1 MRMARVQSLLYDRQ
15 RYQPMTGK
23 PVAETTDGSVVSD
36 DVAELTRQLEL
47 LKGERDF
54 LLVHSRNLEVEIR
67 RVARE
72 PARVRDLEQR
82 LADAEA
88 RLRHVSVVHTA
99 KWLILQ
105 PDVALRRIYRR
116 LRDGV
121 VWLTLERYRVLRL
134 KLRRFGA

>member
-1 MRMARVQSLLYDRQ
+1 M
-15 RYQPMTGK
+15 
-23 PVAETTDGSVVSD
+23 DGTVVSD

-54 LLVHSRNLEVEIR
+54 LLLHSQNLEVELR

-72 PARVRDLEQR
+72 PGRVRDLEQR
-82 LADAEA
+82 LADAES
-88 RLRHVSVVHTA
+88 RLRQVSVVHTA
-99 KWLILQ
+99 KWLILR
-105 PDVALRRIYRR
+105 PDAALYRIYRR

-121 VWLTLERYRVLRL
+121 LWLTRERYRVLRL